1 MATGENVT
9 LAYGLLVLYEGAQL
23 EKARVDPSGPSPKA
37 PLSRFKLSI
46 IVPQHSCFQVRI
58 HALV

>member
-37 PLSRFKLSI
+37 PLSRFVNHRPPAQLL
-46 IVPQHSCFQVRI
+46 PG
-58 HALV
+58 